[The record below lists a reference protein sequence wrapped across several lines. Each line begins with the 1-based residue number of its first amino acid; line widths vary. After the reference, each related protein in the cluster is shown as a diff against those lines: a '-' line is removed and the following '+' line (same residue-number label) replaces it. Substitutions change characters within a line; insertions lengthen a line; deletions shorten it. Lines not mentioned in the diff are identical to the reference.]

1 MMVGC
6 KWWRMSILSSS
17 GRLGI
22 LVKASS
28 AIAFSSALFF
38 SSKAFFTSLFISI
51 TFFFSSQGCLYQQSL
66 FHKKKQLGP
75 FLHKSLLPIFLL
87 KAPCCGCKSF
97 ARLWDYHW
105 KYCTL
110 NI

>member
-6 KWWRMSILSSS
+6 KWWRISILSSS

-38 SSKAFFTSLFISI
+38 SSKAFFASLFNSI

-66 FHKKKQLGP
+66 FHKNQQLGP
-75 FLHKSLLPIFLL
+75 FLHKSLLPIFLI
-87 KAPCCGCKSF
+87 KAPCCDSKLL
-97 ARLWDYHW
+97 ARLWDYHG
-105 KYCTL
+105 KY
-110 NI
+110 

>member
-28 AIAFSSALFF
+28 AIAFSSTLFF

-66 FHKKKQLGP
+66 FHKNQQLGP

-87 KAPCCGCKSF
+87 KAP
-97 ARLWDYHW
+97 
-105 KYCTL
+105 
-110 NI
+110 